1 MYNSEYDDLSFEEQL
16 YLTESLIRQ
25 RHNQQMLLRRNAQ
38 LLQQELSFEAE
49 LLEDNPE
56 LAQVIHSFNM
66 QEIQSNQR
74 RLENVLSSEESPSKE
89 QSVWSKFFPGLGGN
103 YGVD

>member
-1 MYNSEYDDLSFEEQL
+1 MYNDEYDNLSFEEQL
-16 YLTESLIRQ
+16 HLTEEKMRR
-25 RHNQQMLLRRNAQ
+25 RHNQQMFLRRNAQ

-66 QEIQSNQR
+66 QENQSNEQG
-74 RLENVLSSEESPSKE
+74 LQNVLGSQESASKE
-89 QSVWSKFFPGLGGN
+89 QSLWSKFFPGLGG
-103 YGVD
+103 

>member
-16 YLTESLIRQ
+16 HLTESLIRR
-25 RHNQQMLLRRNAQ
+25 RHNQQISLRRNAQ

-56 LAQVIHSFNM
+56 FAQTIHAFNM
-66 QEIQSNQR
+66 QEIQSNQQG
-74 RLENVLSSEESPSKE
+74 LQNVLGSEELASKE
-89 QSVWSKFFPGLGGN
+89 QSVWSKFFLGLGG
-103 YGVD
+103 

>member
-1 MYNSEYDDLSFEEQL
+1 MYNEYDNLSFEEQL
-16 YLTESLIRQ
+16 YLTEEQIR
-25 RHNQQMLLRRNAQ
+25 RPHNQQMFLRRNAQ

-56 LAQVIHSFNM
+56 LAQTIHSFNM

-74 RLENVLSSEESPSKE
+74 GLQNVLGSEESASKE
-89 QSVWSKFFPGLGGN
+89 QSVWSKFFPGLGGR
-103 YGVD
+103 

>member
-16 YLTESLIRQ
+16 HLTESLIRQ
-25 RHNQQMLLRRNAQ
+25 RHNQQMFLRRNAQ

-56 LAQVIHSFNM
+56 FAQTIYAFNM
-66 QEIQSNQR
+66 QEIQSNQQG
-74 RLENVLSSEESPSKE
+74 LQNVLGSEESPSKE
-89 QSVWSKFFPGLGGN
+89 QSVWSKFFPGLCGR
-103 YGVD
+103 

>member
-1 MYNSEYDDLSFEEQL
+1 MYNDEYDNLSFEEQL
-16 YLTESLIRQ
+16 HLTESLIRQ

-38 LLQQELSFEAE
+38 LLKQELSFEVE

-56 LAQVIHSFNM
+56 LAQTIHSFNI
-66 QEIQSNQR
+66 QEIQAQQQGSFCVMQGD
-74 RLENVLSSEESPSKE
+74 STPKY

-103 YGVD
+103 